1 MKLNYLLIA
10 CAMSVAGSMSAE
22 DKEYTDG
29 VFFVN
34 EDWYGHQNSTINF
47 LHPEA
52 EAGEEWDY
60 RIFQEANPGMELGC
74 TNQYGAIWQGRF
86 YLIAKQ
92 ERDPGASITGGRI
105 TVADAVTLKEIYQS
119 TLIDPSGNQCY
130 GRGFAGYDSRKG
142 YISSSHGV
150 WIFDL
155 ENLEVAGCV
164 SGTENPNGYSEGG
177 NTNSAGAL
185 YHGQCGSMVVADGKL
200 FVAHQ
205 EYGLLVVDPDRD
217 IVVQTVTIPD
227 KVGHEGAGIGSV
239 VQSRDGM
246 LWLSVTKSIDGLGDM
261 LPYIIELNPETLET
275 RVIDVPAGMYPP
287 ASSWYAWT
295 PDAFCASTQSNV
307 LYWNGGPNS
316 WFSASK
322 IYKYEIDS
330 GTFTEIIDFEKTSDP
345 VKWKLYGC
353 SLRVHPETDEI
364 YMSLFHEFGTPV
376 YITRRT
382 DADGNRIRDYNMI
395 SNYWF
400 PSLPVFAGKKPTS
413 TDAPGAFTGNAT
425 GIIVG
430 YGGSLTVTNGDGLT
444 LDIYNLQGTLLSR
457 TGIHGERHT
466 IVPAL
471 PAGTYIARVG
481 DKSLKFII

>member
-119 TLIDPSGNQCY
+119 TLIDPSGNQCD
-130 GRGFAGYDSRKG
+130 GRGFAGYDIRKG

-164 SGTENPNGYSEGG
+164 SGTENPNGY
-177 NTNSAGAL
+177 
-185 YHGQCGSMVVADGKL
+185 
-200 FVAHQ
+200 
-205 EYGLLVVDPDRD
+205 
-217 IVVQTVTIPD
+217 
-227 KVGHEGAGIGSV
+227 
-239 VQSRDGM
+239 
-246 LWLSVTKSIDGLGDM
+246 
-261 LPYIIELNPETLET
+261 
-275 RVIDVPAGMYPP
+275 
-287 ASSWYAWT
+287 
-295 PDAFCASTQSNV
+295 
-307 LYWNGGPNS
+307 
-316 WFSASK
+316 
-322 IYKYEIDS
+322 
-330 GTFTEIIDFEKTSDP
+330 
-345 VKWKLYGC
+345 
-353 SLRVHPETDEI
+353 
-364 YMSLFHEFGTPV
+364 
-376 YITRRT
+376 
-382 DADGNRIRDYNMI
+382 
-395 SNYWF
+395 
-400 PSLPVFAGKKPTS
+400 
-413 TDAPGAFTGNAT
+413 
-425 GIIVG
+425 
-430 YGGSLTVTNGDGLT
+430 
-444 LDIYNLQGTLLSR
+444 
-457 TGIHGERHT
+457 
-466 IVPAL
+466 
-471 PAGTYIARVG
+471 
-481 DKSLKFII
+481 